1 MEALEISLSG
11 LNVEWQR
18 LQVITQNIANIS
30 TTRTANG
37 SPYLPHR
44 LVSGP
49 VENFKQVLAKQ
60 GTTEA
65 QNPRSVMVYDVATV
79 NGGTRRVYEPSHPH
93 ADADGF
99 VTYPAISQAE
109 EMTLMVKT
117 SRAYEANLVAMAAA
131 QQMYSSALQVG
142 RQA

>member
-1 MEALEISLSG
+1 MNAMEISLSG

-18 LQVITQNIANIS
+18 LQVISQNIANLG

-37 SPYLPHR
+37 APYSPKR

-49 VENFKQVLAKQ
+49 VENFERVLKHQVRNDMR
-60 GTTEA
+60 
-65 QNPRSVMVYDVATV
+65 NPKSVMVYDIATV
-79 NGGTRRVYEPSHPH
+79 NSAARRVYDPAHPH
-93 ADADGF
+93 ADASGY
-99 VTYPAISQAE
+99 VSYPAISQAD

-131 QQMYSSALQVG
+131 QQMYSSALQIG
-142 RQA
+142 RQS

>member
-1 MEALEISLSG
+1 MEAMEISLSG

-18 LQVITQNIANIS
+18 LQVISQNIANINTS
-30 TTRTANG
+30 RTSSG
-37 SPYLPHR
+37 GPYAPKR

-49 VENFKQVLAKQ
+49 VESFRNLLARQVEN
-60 GTTEA
+60 T
-65 QNPRSVMVYDVATV
+65 NPKAVMVYDIATM
-79 NGGTRRVYEPSHPH
+79 NGGIRRVYEPSHPH
-93 ADADGF
+93 ADASGY
-99 VTYPAISQAE
+99 VSYPAISQAD

-131 QQMYSSALQVG
+131 QQMYSSALQIG